1 MHGILEALE
10 IIENWAGKWAENTCV
25 CAKLVNLLKSEIS
38 FIGKNEIMKKQ
49 TTGTPFSQLQLLPLF
64 LLQLELFIFN
74 FLLCSVVPEF
84 GLVEVLLYVL
94 PLLPDVFLGR
104 AQTLLD
110 DGALHRLIHILLG
123 VLMWSTELSGV
134 RLFVL
139 AEPIIEHTHRHI
151 LVIRARLERA
161 ILHLLFLVF
170 QPNILQL
177 DLLLYGSLME
187 PRTILLSGQRVPFL
201 CLREFVGLRGHLGL
215 ECFFF
220 ANFRPRL
227 TGALFSPELLLIGLL
242 VVEYLVEILYQLL
255 LAADTF
261 DLPPWNHI
269 KDIVD
274 IVAVRVLVLAQIR
287 LLVQIVGVTHDAV
300 SVVGRAVWHDHQVV
314 QIHQEAQEVEEGLS
328 EYLADI
334 IPLGPVKQVPHVL
347 DRLALRLQLRLVKSL
362 DEA

>member
-1 MHGILEALE
+1 ME
-10 IIENWAGKWAENTCV
+10 IIEKGAGKWAENTCV

-49 TTGTPFSQLQLLPLF
+49 TTVTLCSQVQLLPLF

-74 FLLCSVVPEF
+74 FFLCSVVPEF

-123 VLMWSTELSGV
+123 VFMWSTELSGV

-139 AEPIIEHTHRHI
+139 AEPIIEYTHRHI

-177 DLLLYGSLME
+177 DLLL
-187 PRTILLSGQRVPFL
+187 
-201 CLREFVGLRGHLGL
+201 
-215 ECFFF
+215 
-220 ANFRPRL
+220 N
-227 TGALFSPELLLIGLL
+227 
-242 VVEYLVEILYQLL
+242 
-255 LAADTF
+255 
-261 DLPPWNHI
+261 
-269 KDIVD
+269 
-274 IVAVRVLVLAQIR
+274 
-287 LLVQIVGVTHDAV
+287 
-300 SVVGRAVWHDHQVV
+300 
-314 QIHQEAQEVEEGLS
+314 
-328 EYLADI
+328 
-334 IPLGPVKQVPHVL
+334 
-347 DRLALRLQLRLVKSL
+347 
-362 DEA
+362 